1 MPPTEEPSTVTT
13 KSFSNLPLV
22 RVFLISPSLIPPGQ
36 YLIQDNGKGMAT
48 GMNVNKESMWKINKS
63 SVPYMPDW
71 AILRPLISDNYLV
84 QRHDGPQGNKTL
96 QFGRDFR
103 SLTGK
108 NF

>member
-1 MPPTEEPSTVTT
+1 
-13 KSFSNLPLV
+13 
-22 RVFLISPSLIPPGQ
+22 
-36 YLIQDNGKGMAT
+36 
-48 GMNVNKESMWKINKS
+48 MNVNKESMWKINKS